1 MNVKNCS
8 VRKHLLYSS
17 FLFIQGLIMMNEQL
31 HEIKCIKCGKKLGML
46 KGVAEIKCP
55 RCKTVNNHKK

>member
-1 MNVKNCS
+1 
-8 VRKHLLYSS
+8 
-17 FLFIQGLIMMNEQL
+17 MMNEQL